1 MLSSMA
7 MLAIAGSPWLCQG
20 DQPVAPDTQ
29 SRVAQLC
36 RAAIEDLDRRAAF
49 LESKAVTYAV
59 STYGQRNG
67 ERPEFNVPPDAES
80 PDRLW
85 LCRVAI
91 VSRWRPAFRVH
102 EQTVW
107 AKDAAEIGGCN
118 TYSSDGGQF
127 FTRWSNQRGG
137 GSNLMLDLRDSVQR
151 VGPEMDA
158 YGWRVLGQVAP
169 LDYQY
174 FLAGAINSANVR
186 IESQDGESTMIR
198 WNWLPDAP
206 QTELWARFD
215 TPSGALRSIQFDV
228 YTSDTRLPGAKL
240 MHRRAVEFMD
250 YHLGANGVRGARIVE
265 QLADAGEE
273 YPPGWAVVIVAPVS
287 MEPAACTAAKL
298 FQAPTGTDIVQDTR
312 FDIAYR
318 LGEGDRRLNLDGRLL
333 EMPSAPSGD
342 VGWELD
348 RWVKDLPEWTGRPP
362 SSPDARIVPSG
373 PANKRLFDAGN
384 VMVADVPA
392 RIAHDF
398 VIHNDSGAAMHV
410 KQLVKSC
417 GCLTCEIS
425 SNTIAPGGDA
435 TLAMAMSVPFPGP
448 REQTVTVL
456 FDGDKMEQFT
466 LRAHVCVAGSLRVIS
481 NGFAQQN
488 GVWSADVR
496 AYWVEAEP
504 HLLGVEAPALAL
516 EGAGASLRFDGWSLI
531 EPAADNGA
539 SRPRRLFGRGRVE
552 LSNLDLQELRF
563 ITAPAR
569 HARLDVI
576 KIKSE

>member
-1 MLSSMA
+1 MLSSIA
-7 MLAIAGSPWLCQG
+7 MLAIAGAPWLCQG
-20 DQPVAPDTQ
+20 APPVAPDTQ
-29 SRVAQLC
+29 LRVAQLC
-36 RAAIEDLDRRAAF
+36 NAAIADLDRRAA
-49 LESKAVTYAV
+49 LLDSKAVTYAV
-59 STYGQRNG
+59 SSYGPRNG
-67 ERPEFNVPPDAES
+67 ERVEFKIPPDAES
-80 PDRLW
+80 PDRLQ

-107 AKDAAEIGGCN
+107 AKDAAEIGGSN
-118 TYSSDGGQF
+118 TYTSDGGQF
-127 FTRWSNQRGG
+127 FSRWSNARGG

-158 YGWRVLGQVAP
+158 YGWRVLGEVAP
-169 LDYQY
+169 LDYQF
-174 FLAGAINSANVR
+174 FLSAAINSADVR
-186 IESQDGESTMIR
+186 IESQDAESTMIR

-215 TPSGALRSIQFDV
+215 NRAGTLRSIQIDS
-228 YTSDTRLPGAKL
+228 YTSDARLPGAKL
-240 MHRRAVEFMD
+240 MRRRSVEFVD
-250 YHLGANGVRGARIVE
+250 YHLGVKGVRGARIVE
-265 QLADAGEE
+265 QLADSGEE
-273 YPPGWAVVIVAPVS
+273 YPPEWAVVIVAPVS
-287 MEPAACTAAKL
+287 VEPAACTAATL
-298 FQAPTGTDIVQDTR
+298 FQAPTGADIVQDTR
-312 FDIAYR
+312 FDLAYR
-318 LGEGDRRLNLDGRLL
+318 PGDRRLNLDGRLL
-333 EMPSAPSGD
+333 EMPSVPSED

-348 RWVKDLPEWTGRPP
+348 RWVKELPVWTGPPP
-362 SSPDARIVPSG
+362 SSAVVQTVPSG

-384 VMVADVPA
+384 VLVADVAA
-392 RIAHDF
+392 RVAHDF
-398 VIHNDSGAAMHV
+398 VIHNDSNAAMTV

-417 GCLTCEIS
+417 GCLTCDIS

-435 TLAMAMSVPFPGP
+435 TLAMAMSVPSPGP

-456 FDGDKMEQFT
+456 FDGDRMEQFT
-466 LRAHVCVAGSLRVIS
+466 LKAHGYVAGSLRVIS
-481 NGFAQQN
+481 KGFSQQN

-504 HLLGVEAPALAL
+504 DLLRGEAPALAI
-516 EGAGASLRFDGWSLI
+516 EGAGASLHFDGWSLI

-563 ITAPAR
+563 IAAPAR